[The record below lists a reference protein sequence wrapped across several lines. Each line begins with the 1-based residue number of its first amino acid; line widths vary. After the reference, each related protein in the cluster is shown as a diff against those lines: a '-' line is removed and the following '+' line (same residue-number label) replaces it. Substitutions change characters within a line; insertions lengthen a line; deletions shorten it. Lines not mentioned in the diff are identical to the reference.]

1 MSSAAPPRLGDDK
14 AASPASPAGSGH
26 ALNGHG
32 HSPAR
37 FSGSATAAT
46 LTHRGFDSPGRE
58 QNDASSNSDEP
69 AKKRRR
75 GRKDRGKRFECP
87 AQGCGKSYS
96 RAEHLY
102 VAMTVPDG
110 MSNASPCQKLTGYS
124 YRHQLNHN
132 SKQVFRCE
140 YPDCPRT
147 FVRGDLLKRHMDR
160 HALKG
165 PQLGRRD
172 SIAGHLAQTAAPDA
186 MAPEAH
192 RQDRSGSP
200 STALSSTPPAV
211 HPNGT
216 PSAGAAEGHGH
227 EAAFEHHGPHSLPHT
242 PSAGP
247 PRPPVQATFDPY
259 SSFPHPGAGQPG
271 LHHGHHDVASH
282 PPAPFVPQQNVNPM
296 HLPPAQYRHAQSE
309 EAPIGPVQA
318 YAATAST
325 EYSDSTHRQS
335 AEMMAL
341 DQMAMSGTGPVFGD
355 DGALNKSPYIGMP
368 EDFMAYLF
376 NSLPNTGSPA
386 GQTLPTP
393 SSKYAIAD
401 DSLDQCWT
409 LANGMMHSYGDLQGR
424 QYAAAY
430 LGSENTSMGYF
441 PAAPQQI
448 MAVNNLLDQN
458 APEASISEEKS
469 EQLFDLI
476 KDRFHENDVPP
487 VERRRDSIIGGDR
500 TDSNHMLSR
509 RMMQAYI
516 SSYWYH
522 FSDQMPI
529 LHKPTFCSD
538 KTPNLLLLAMM
549 AIGAACLDRAHGQ
562 QVIKAGA
569 KMSHFLARHLRWEIF
584 MDWNFRPPAKLWVFQ
599 ALILLEL
606 YEKMYSTRELHE
618 RAHIH
623 HATTITLMR
632 RGRSLIGK
640 CPLDSPPGNPRE
652 QNGSHHASAGGAARM
667 PDEWWSH
674 WITSEATR
682 RAAFA
687 AFIVDTTHA
696 TMFGHSGVM
705 AAHELR
711 LALPCDESLWRATS
725 SAEVARVES
734 NLSSQGIKP
743 MSFLEGLKRTL
754 GHQEVPTTSFGR
766 TVLMAGLL
774 SVTYHMHQR
783 DLQVNILG
791 GGVMHALGGRDKWR
805 ATLTRAYDSW
815 KADFDKALAQR
826 EPSSD
831 PYRHDAAKHEVNIVF
846 ASRTVLHHLAHM
858 AMHADIVDCQIFA
871 RARRLL
877 GRSIGPQELRGAE
890 RRIREFWAHT
900 ARARDATYYALK
912 FLRSVLLPGTD
923 GASHAQWHG
932 LDKPYEARHDE
943 LMNRP
948 WVLYFA
954 ALIVW
959 CYGFALEGPC
969 TETVRATAP
978 HEAQH
983 EMRNYLVRYGGI
995 ADPNELYSTR
1005 GVNNNTALLMVLK
1018 DSFEKTRWDL
1028 LHEAANLLRNC
1039 IMLNAGGTDA

>member
-1 MSSAAPPRLGDDK
+1 MSSAAPPRLGDVDV
-14 AASPASPAGSGH
+14 SLHGFNHPPAQFTGH
-26 ALNGHG
+26 ATTVLHQQLPSTDNAETERHDD
-32 HSPAR
+32 
-37 FSGSATAAT
+37 
-46 LTHRGFDSPGRE
+46 FDSPGQD

-75 GRKDRGKRFECP
+75 SRKGLGKRFECP
-87 AQGCGKSYS
+87 TEGCGKSYS
-96 RAEHLY
+96 RAEHL
-102 VAMTVPDG
+102 
-110 MSNASPCQKLTGYS
+110 

-140 YPDCPRT
+140 YPDCPRM

-160 HALKG
+160 HAAKG

-172 SIAGHLAQTAAPDA
+172 SIAGHLAQAAAPDA
-186 MAPEAH
+186 MAAEAN
-192 RQDRSGSP
+192 RPDTAFRTVPQPPLQYQSPQAQPGSP
-200 STALSSTPPAV
+200 YTPLSNTPPAG

-216 PSAGAAEGHGH
+216 PSVGAAEGYGL
-227 EAAFEHHGPHSLPHT
+227 EAALEHHVPHGLPHRS
-242 PSAGP
+242 SAGP
-247 PRPPVQATFDPY
+247 PRPSIQTNFNPY
-259 SSFPHPGAGQPG
+259 GSFPHQGANQPG
-271 LHHGHHDVASH
+271 FHHSHPNVASH
-282 PPAPFVPQQNVNPM
+282 PPAPFVPQQNVMPI
-296 HLPPAQYRHAQSE
+296 HLPPTQYSPAQTE
-309 EAPIGPVQA
+309 DAPSGPSQA
-318 YAATAST
+318 YAATTST
-325 EYSDSTHRQS
+325 DYSDSTHRQS
-335 AEMMAL
+335 AEMMVL
-341 DQMAMSGTGPVFGD
+341 DQMAMLGTGPVFGD
-355 DGALNKSPYIGMP
+355 DGALNKSPYVGMP

-376 NSLPNTGSPA
+376 NSLPSTSSPA
-386 GQTLPTP
+386 SQTLPAP
-393 SSKYAIAD
+393 SSKYVIAGN
-401 DSLDQCWT
+401 SLDKCST
-409 LANGMMHSYGDLQGR
+409 LANSISSYGDLQGH
-424 QYAAAY
+424 QYPAAY
-430 LGSENTSMGYF
+430 LGGENTSMGYF

-469 EQLFDLI
+469 EELFDLI
-476 KDRFHENDVPP
+476 KDRFHENDLPP
-487 VERRRDSIIGGDR
+487 IERHRDSIIGGDR
-500 TDSNHMLSR
+500 ASGNHMLSR

-549 AIGAACLDRAHGQ
+549 TIGAACLDRTHSQ
-562 QVIKAGA
+562 QVMKAGA
-569 KMSHFLARHLRWEIF
+569 KISNFLARHLRWEIF

-606 YEKMYSTRELHE
+606 YEKMFSTRELHE

-640 CPLDSPPGNPRE
+640 SSLDSPPSNPRDG
-652 QNGSHHASAGGAARM
+652 QNGSHHSSTGGAAQT

-705 AAHELR
+705 VAHEMR

-754 GHQEVPTTSFGR
+754 SHQEMRTTSFGR

-791 GGVMHALGGRDKWR
+791 GGVIRALGGRDKWR

-815 KADFDKALAQR
+815 KADFDKALAQS

-831 PYRHDAAKHEVNIVF
+831 PYRHDAAKHEFNIVF

-871 RARRLL
+871 RAKRLL
-877 GRSIGPQELRGAE
+877 GRSIGPQELHGAE
-890 RRIREFWAHT
+890 RRIQEFWAHT

-912 FLRSVLLPGTD
+912 FLCSVLLPGAD
-923 GASHAQWHG
+923 GAPPHVQGHYP
-932 LDKPYEARHDE
+932 DKAYEARYDV

-954 ALIVW
+954 ALVVW

-969 TETVRATAP
+969 TETLHATTP
-978 HEAQH
+978 HEIQH
-983 EMRNYLVRYGGI
+983 EMRNYLVRYGNI
-995 ADPNELYSTR
+995 ADPNELHSMR

-1018 DSFEKTRWDL
+1018 DSFENTRWDL

-1039 IMLNAGGTDA
+1039 IMLNAGGIIV